1 MNIIERPVYLNK
13 LISKMDNG
21 MIKVIT
27 GIRRSGK
34 SVLLFELFYQH
45 LLSVGVPDDSI
56 IKIALDDPE
65 NAAFLDPEVLYRYLS
80 EKTQDKSRQY
90 YILLDEV
97 QFVIS
102 REELK
107 NKDAYIRLYGILN
120 GLLRKQNVD
129 VYVTGSNSKL
139 LSTDILT
146 EFRGR
151 GDKIYVAPLSF
162 SEYYPVHGGS
172 KSEAWNDY
180 LMFGGMPFLFRLKED
195 TEKAQYLSSLNSEI
209 YIKDISERYGITNS
223 SGMEELQKILAS
235 SVGSLTNPQKIS
247 DTFASSGIKGI
258 SAPTIKEYLGYLQDA
273 FIIRKAER
281 YDVKGRKY
289 ISTPAKY
296 YYSDTGLRNALLGF
310 RQFEE
315 THLMENVI
323 YNELVYRGFSVD
335 VGVVEVNITDNDR
348 RTKKQLEIDFVANL
362 GSRRYYLQS
371 AFAIPDRKKMEQEQ
385 ASLIR
390 VPDSFKK
397 LIIVNSNTPLWRNE
411 QGITIMN
418 VVDFLLN
425 PDSLDY

>member
-129 VYVTGSNSKL
+129 VWINTVCI
-139 LSTDILT
+139 ILMMVVMSIWD
-146 EFRGR
+146 EEILFLAMFAL
-151 GDKIYVAPLSF
+151 YMLV
-162 SEYYPVHGGS
+162 
-172 KSEAWNDY
+172 
-180 LMFGGMPFLFRLKED
+180 LMIG
-195 TEKAQYLSSLNSEI
+195 
-209 YIKDISERYGITNS
+209 
-223 SGMEELQKILAS
+223 LA
-235 SVGSLTNPQKIS
+235 VFCT
-247 DTFASSGIKGI
+247 
-258 SAPTIKEYLGYLQDA
+258 
-273 FIIRKAER
+273 
-281 YDVKGRKY
+281 
-289 ISTPAKY
+289 
-296 YYSDTGLRNALLGF
+296 RNIAI
-310 RQFEE
+310 E
-315 THLMENVI
+315 
-323 YNELVYRGFSVD
+323 
-335 VGVVEVNITDNDR
+335 
-348 RTKKQLEIDFVANL
+348 
-362 GSRRYYLQS
+362 RRY
-371 AFAIPDRKKMEQEQ
+371 RKGT
-385 ASLIR
+385 
-390 VPDSFKK
+390 VPFFIKF
-397 LIIVNSNTPLWRNE
+397 RNLYKGY
-411 QGITIMN
+411 Q
-418 VVDFLLN
+418 
-425 PDSLDY
+425 